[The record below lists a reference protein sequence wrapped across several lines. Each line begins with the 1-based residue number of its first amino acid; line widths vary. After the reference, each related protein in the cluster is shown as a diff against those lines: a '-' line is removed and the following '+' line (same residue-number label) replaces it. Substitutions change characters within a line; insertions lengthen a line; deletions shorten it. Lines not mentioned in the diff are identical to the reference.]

1 MHFVIWQVVAAT
13 ESTGAQWGT
22 EHPTLPPITHPPPFY
37 PPPYFPAL
45 SFSQAT
51 FHIVKLPYP
60 LIVTDTGFIF
70 GDY

>member
-13 ESTGAQWGT
+13 ESTGTQWGT

-37 PPPYFPAL
+37 PPPYFPAYH
-45 SFSQAT
+45 SPRQRS
-51 FHIVKLPYP
+51 ISSNYP
-60 LIVTDTGFIF
+60 LVVTDTGFIF